1 MGVKPKKPKPWM
13 PWRISSLFTT
23 MLGGVATSVIM
34 PLMRPAKPSGII
46 SRPAGI
52 PIRFATLSTTG
63 MKMATTPVLL
73 ITAPR
78 VATATISSTSSR
90 VSLLPATFTRASP
103 T

>member
-1 MGVKPKKPKPWM
+1 M
-13 PWRISSLFTT
+13 PWRISSLLTT

-34 PLMRPAKPSGII
+34 PLISPAKPRGII
-46 SRPAGI
+46 RRPAGI

-63 MKMATTPVLL
+63 IKMATTPVLL

-78 VATATISSTSSR
+78 LATATISSTSSL
-90 VSLLPATFTRASP
+90 VSLLPATFTNASP